1 MEIVTQERSNEIANQ
16 KVVRFQCMLV
26 FLKTWNASAFC
37 FRYLVKKDSPGLT
50 ATKIANKIG
59 LRIVQ
64 NGDIL
69 LKKVF
74 VPDEDRLPGVNSFQ
88 DTSKVR
94 SNYLPQI
101 MISHLNLSSCYLV
114 VYIRSLYRISPFI
127 LQ

>member
-1 MEIVTQERSNEIANQ
+1 M
-16 KVVRFQCMLV
+16 
-26 FLKTWNASAFC
+26 WNDSASC
-37 FRYLVKKDSPGLT
+37 FSYLVKKDAPGLT
-50 ATKIANKIG
+50 VTKIENKIG

-94 SNYLPQI
+94 LLCSKFL
-101 MISHLNLSSCYLV
+101 
-114 VYIRSLYRISPFI
+114 
-127 LQ
+127 